1 MGQDWTIKKQLIVL
15 SASMLFI
22 QLLIVIVGYTSLTS
36 VKSHLYTVFTKR
48 LPSINHLVQADR
60 DFQQMLVA
68 ERSLLLEG
76 VKGDQRK
83 AFAKDYFKNKQQVFD
98 RFADYKS
105 LADSA
110 EEKVIISKFD
120 NEIGVFDKEAK
131 KLFML
136 DENGDFG
143 SGRSKGELINGSLA
157 TINRQFESARTQ
169 LDQLQELILN
179 MGDHEFKEADST
191 YNNSIFLMTIISIV
205 SVLGSIG
212 ICFFMANKIGSRVN
226 NIVESI
232 TTEGNNL
239 DNVSKTFKNKS
250 VALSSISEELSA
262 AATETSSSLHEI
274 SQMIKSNTDG
284 SNNVAS
290 LIRKSKELVASGVQ
304 SLTELGRGVKDVD
317 QSTTTLA
324 NTVEKSNS
332 ELNEIVKV
340 FEEIN
345 IKTQVI
351 NDIVFQTKLLSF
363 NASVEA
369 ARAGENG
376 KGFSVV
382 AEEVGNL
389 AKMSGESADEIS
401 QLLVTSLKR
410 VTEIVADSS
419 KHVNQ
424 SLDMSKEKINK
435 SVEIS
440 NQCQDLFNQ
449 VMKNFDQVSANSDE
463 VANASKEQLI
473 GVEEVNKAMQEISSS
488 ASLTSQSA
496 HDLNSASSEL
506 SQSVVHI
513 GGDIE
518 NLKSLIQSQSDGEG
532 PRVIKDIQNVIKI
545 SKNKKSDAA

>member
-157 TINRQFESARTQ
+157 TINRQFESARNQ